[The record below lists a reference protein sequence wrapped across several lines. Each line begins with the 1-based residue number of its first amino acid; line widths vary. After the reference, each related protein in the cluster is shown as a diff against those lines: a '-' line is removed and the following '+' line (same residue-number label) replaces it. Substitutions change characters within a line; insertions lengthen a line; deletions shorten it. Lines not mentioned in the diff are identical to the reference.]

1 MGADFH
7 VILYHDGPDLRK
19 LVVTHVVAHITKTIR
34 ADADARMQYYPIAY
48 RHAVIKNDIWVE
60 HAVGADLD
68 VFTNNNPGFDPR
80 AGADLRGCSDRN
92 MRSKKS
98 SKGNISSR
106 GNYRG
111 GVYPGFS
118 LPRWMEQPSDLSKS
132 QLWMFDF
139 NHSTRF

>member
-1 MGADFH
+1 
-7 VILYHDGPDLRK
+7 
-19 LVVTHVVAHITKTIR
+19 
-34 ADADARMQYYPIAY
+34 MQRPHAVLPIAY

-80 AGADLRGCSDRN
+80 AGADLRACSDRN

-98 SKGNISSR
+98 SKGNISTR

-111 GVYPGFS
+111 GVYPGSRCRAGWSS
-118 LPRWMEQPSDLSKS
+118 LAI
-132 QLWMFDF
+132 
-139 NHSTRF
+139 